1 MILSDG
7 CYLKDRCWKYN
18 NISMDCQKISEYCP
32 KLFKIDYLYNEALLS
47 PKQRKH
53 TPLRIDEDGTDR
65 DQFSRLKHIEDDI
78 ENFVSDGCN
87 LYLHSQGCG
96 NGKTEWSIRLLQSYV
111 GRIWHKSDLT
121 CKVLF
126 VHVPRYL
133 TELKNSFTE
142 KSEYVDHIKSCILKA
157 DLVVFDEIA
166 TKAGTQFELEILLS
180 LINTRIDM
188 GKSNIYTSNVSGQD
202 LKDKIGDRLYSRIV
216 NMSTDIELF
225 GKDKRCLSV

>member
-1 MILSDG
+1 
-7 CYLKDRCWKYN
+7 
-18 NISMDCQKISEYCP
+18 MDCANAAEYCP
-32 KLFKIDYLYNEALLS
+32 KIFKIDYLYNEALLS
-47 PKQRKH
+47 PKQRTY
-53 TPLRIDEDGTDR
+53 TPLRVDEDGTDR
-65 DQFSRLKHIEDDI
+65 DQFIRLKKIEDNIDA
-78 ENFVSDGCN
+78 FVSDGCN
-87 LYLHSQGCG
+87 LYLHSQNCG
-96 NGKTEWSIRLLQSYV
+96 NGKTEWAIRLMQAYV
-111 GRIWHKSDLT
+111 GKVWHKSDLT

-133 TELKNSFTE
+133 NELKNSFNAQN
-142 KSEYVDHIKSCILKA
+142 EYVEHIKSRILKA

-188 GKSNIYTSNVSGQD
+188 NKSNIYTSNVSGQD
-202 LKDKIGDRLYSRIV
+202 LRDKIGDRLYSRVV

>member
-1 MILSDG
+1 LAA
-7 CYLKDRCWKYN
+7 
-18 NISMDCQKISEYCP
+18 YCP
-32 KLFKIDYLYNEALLS
+32 KLFKVDYLYNDALLS
-47 PKQRKH
+47 LKQRTH

-65 DQFSRLKHIEDDI
+65 EQFSRLKHIEDDI
-78 ENFVSDGCN
+78 EHFVEDGCN

-111 GRIWHKSDLT
+111 GRVWHKSDLA

-133 TELKNSFTE
+133 VELKNSFTE
-142 KSEYVDHIKSCILKA
+142 RSDYVDHIKSNILKA

-188 GKSNIYTSNVSGQD
+188 GKSNIYTSNVSGDD
-202 LKDKIGDRLYSRIV
+202 LREKIGDRLYSRIV

-225 GKDKRCLSV
+225 GKDKRGLSV

>member
-1 MILSDG
+1 ME
-7 CYLKDRCWKYN
+7 CAAT
-18 NISMDCQKISEYCP
+18 SEYCP

-47 PKQRKH
+47 PKQRTY
-53 TPLRIDEDGTDR
+53 TPLRVDEDGTDR
-65 DQFSRLKHIEDDI
+65 DQFIRLKKIEDDI
-78 ENFVSDGCN
+78 DNFVNNGCN
-87 LYLHSQGCG
+87 LYLHSQNCG
-96 NGKTEWSIRLLQSYV
+96 NGKTEWAIRLMQAYV
-111 GRIWHKSDLT
+111 GKVWHKSDLA

-133 TELKNSFTE
+133 NELKNSFNE
-142 KSEYVDHIKSCILKA
+142 KNEYVDHIRSRILKA

-188 GKSNIYTSNVSGQD
+188 NKSNIYTSNVSGQD
-202 LKDKIGDRLYSRIV
+202 LKDKIGDRLYSRVV

>member
-1 MILSDG
+1 MILSDK
-7 CYLKDRCWKYN
+7 CYIKDRCWKYN
-18 NISMDCQKISEYCP
+18 NMSMECQKSPTYCP

-47 PKQRKH
+47 DRQRTH
-53 TPLRIDEDGTDR
+53 TPLRIDDDGTDR
-65 DQFSRLKHIEDDI
+65 EQFRQLKFIEDNI
-78 ENFVSDGCN
+78 EEFVSSGHH

-96 NGKTEWSIRLLQSYV
+96 NGKTEWSIRLMQAYV

-133 TELKNSFTE
+133 VELKNSFSE
-142 KSEYVDHIKSCILKA
+142 KSDYVDHIKSCILKA

-188 GKSNIYTSNVSGQD
+188 GKSNVYTSNVSGQD
-202 LKDKIGDRLYSRIV
+202 LKEKIGDRLYSRIV
-216 NMSTDIELF
+216 NMSTNVELF
-225 GKDKRCLSV
+225 GKDKRSLVG

>member
-1 MILSDG
+1 MILSDK
-7 CYLKDRCWKYN
+7 CYIRNRCWKYN
-18 NISMDCQKISEYCP
+18 NNSKECETSAAYCP
-32 KLFKIDYLYNEALLS
+32 KLFKVDYLYNEALLS
-47 PKQRKH
+47 PKQRTH

-65 DQFSRLKHIEDDI
+65 EQFSRLKHIEDDI
-78 ENFVSDGCN
+78 ENFVNDGCN

-111 GRIWHKSDLT
+111 GRVWHKSDLT

-133 TELKNSFTE
+133 VELKNSFTE
-142 KSEYVDHIKSCILKA
+142 RSDYVDHIKSNILKA

-188 GKSNIYTSNVSGQD
+188 GKSNIYTSNVSGDD
-202 LKDKIGDRLYSRIV
+202 LRERIGDRLYSRIV

-225 GKDKRCLSV
+225 GKDKRGLSV